1 MGLPLTMVKFIE
13 GQMVSLK
20 ARVMAMCTR
29 AKPGR
34 WRSSVSPNL
43 FQEKNV
49 KKGKFGKFFMQQKI
63 GGLCNCV

>member
-29 AKPGR
+29 AKQGR
-34 WRSSVSPNL
+34 WRNSISPNL
-43 FQEKNV
+43 FQEKKCQERKVRKVFYAAKNW
-49 KKGKFGKFFMQQKI
+49 
-63 GGLCNCV
+63 GLV